1 MEIVVG
7 RVSLRAGGS
16 ARGHNGVRSVCD
28 SLRSQ
33 SFWRARIGISR
44 PALQARIPEYVL
56 GQFTPEQAEALH
68 ASVFPT
74 LQRTLEEWV
83 AARVAGAASPSE
95 GCDVDLEP
103 AGDGDA
109 VGPGGRSTSPGSSS
123 LGRRAMS
130 AGRLAL
136 GERTRAAVAAVA
148 NAS

>member
-28 SLRSQ
+28 GLRSQ

-56 GQFTPEQAEALH
+56 GQFTAEQAQALQD
-68 ASVFPT
+68 SVFPT

-83 AARVAGAASPSE
+83 AARVAGVASPSE
-95 GCDVDLEP
+95 GYDVDLEP
-103 AGDGDA
+103 AGDDA
-109 VGPGGRSTSPGSSS
+109 APAGRSSPG
-123 LGRRAMS
+123 RRSAAA
-130 AGRLAL
+130 AGRHAP
-136 GERTRAAVAAVA
+136 GERARAAVSAASSA
-148 NAS
+148 P